1 MYVDYLMS
9 CKKPSSA
16 DATKVAVK
24 YFEYYEKLSQMLE
37 RLAEH
42 IVIFDLFT
50 QNNSDEQILHR
61 VRILGWI
68 YLAENSKI
76 G

>member
-1 MYVDYLMS
+1 MKYL
-9 CKKPSSA
+9 
-16 DATKVAVK
+16 
-24 YFEYYEKLSQMLE
+24 EYYEKLSQMLE

-61 VRILGWI
+61 VRMLSWI
-68 YLAENSKI
+68 YLVKNSLT
-76 G
+76 